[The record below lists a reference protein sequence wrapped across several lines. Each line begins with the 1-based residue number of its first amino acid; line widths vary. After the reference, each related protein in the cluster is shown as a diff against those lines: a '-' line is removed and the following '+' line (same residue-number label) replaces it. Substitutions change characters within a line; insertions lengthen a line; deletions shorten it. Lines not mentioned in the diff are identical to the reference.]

1 MCLHRFPGPSMEVVL
16 LLEIYVLY
24 RTGSPLYTTLRNVTS
39 LLVKF
44 TLYTE
49 KNSVRWILVLIF
61 TLHEFHFTR
70 SFKKDKKT
78 CNVRVTCIMYILT
91 LLHRLNICT
100 YKVVP
105 STFAM
110 LGLLWCWWWSTSC
123 LFQEMDTKHA
133 NHFKSSL
140 IYFDGLYP

>member
-1 MCLHRFPGPSMEVVL
+1 MKGHVSSSISWTIYGSSFTVGNICTVQVALTLHDSQKC
-16 LLEIYVLY
+16 
-24 RTGSPLYTTLRNVTS
+24 SH
-39 LLVKF
+39 F
-44 TLYTE
+44 TL
-49 KNSVRWILVLIF
+49 KKIGSVRWILVLIF

-70 SFKKDKKT
+70 IFKKDKKT
-78 CNVRVTCIMYILT
+78 CNVRITCIMYILT